1 MATEAI
7 QQLISAPAA
16 SNLSGN
22 QYYAVQLNSSSQIAL
37 ATAAKNIDG
46 ILQDKPVA
54 GQAGT
59 ICRDGI
65 TKAAIT
71 ASSAVLNGSL
81 LEVDTAGTL
90 KLLASGTAIAKAME
104 ANGSAAY
111 ITVITVEIM
120 RSNAAFS

>member
-16 SNLSGN
+16 SDLSGK